1 MPVDY
6 HLERWNELI
15 APLPA
20 MLRLRLTN
28 ESYDVFQW
36 CDDPGTVYGTHM
48 HAEDQTHWI
57 ISGTLEI
64 TVESV
69 GTFELNAGDR
79 DFLPANTYHSARILG
94 DVPVHYLIGSKR

>member
-1 MPVDY
+1 MPVNY
-6 HLERWNELI
+6 RVERWNELI

-28 ESYDVFQW
+28 EGYNVFQW
-36 CDDPGTVYGTHM
+36 CDNPGMIYGTHM

-69 GTFELNAGDR
+69 GTFELALGDR
-79 DFLPANTYHSARILG
+79 DFLPANTYHCARVLG
-94 DVPVHYLIGSKR
+94 EEPVHYLIGSKR

>member
-6 HLERWNELI
+6 RVERWSELTE
-15 APLPA
+15 PRPA
-20 MLRLRLTN
+20 MLRLCLTN
-28 ESYDVFQW
+28 EGYDVFQW
-36 CDDPGTVYGTHM
+36 CDSPGIVYGSHM

-64 TVESV
+64 TVEQV

-79 DFLPANTYHSARILG
+79 DFLPANAYHSARVVG
-94 DVPVHYLIGSKR
+94 DESVHYLIGSKK